1 MLCDGLE
8 SSMTAPSSAEFSSAF
23 KGRTVLV
30 ADDDPI
36 ICNYLSAR
44 CSQAG
49 LKVEIAGD
57 GLRALLKVS
66 KENPDLLILD
76 LNLPDVEGFRV
87 CERLKDPKFRPLPV
101 ILLTASSD
109 QKTIRRCEEL
119 GAVYVHKGAKLWDEL
134 SVAMRSIFETS
145 QANDEKPD
153 ATESARVPRVL
164 LVDDD
169 AIILKG
175 LSSRLAKF
183 GIEVVTA
190 SNGMQGFWMAIKETP
205 DAILTDY
212 YMAGG
217 DGHYLLSRIKSTP
230 ATKHIPV
237 IVCSGSMN
245 DAKARMPLER
255 DLRGRG
261 GAAEF
266 LMKPVSLETLLASL
280 RRHAGISVAQS

>member
-1 MLCDGLE
+1 M
-8 SSMTAPSSAEFSSAF
+8 
-23 KGRTVLV
+23 

-36 ICNYLSAR
+36 IRDYLSAR

-49 LKVEIAGD
+49 LKVEVAGD

-66 KENPDLLILD
+66 KEDPDLLILD
-76 LNLPDVEGFRV
+76 LHLPDVEGFRV

-101 ILLTASSD
+101 IILTASSD

-119 GAVYVHKGAKLWDEL
+119 GAVYVQKGPQLWDEL
-134 SVAMRSIFETS
+134 SVAMRRIFETS
-145 QANDEKPD
+145 KANDEKLG
-153 ATESARVPRVL
+153 ATELASAPKVL

-175 LSSRLAKF
+175 LTSRLAKY
-183 GIEVVTA
+183 GIEAVTA
-190 SNGMQGFWMAIKETP
+190 SNGMQGFWMALKEKP

-217 DGHYLLSRIKSTP
+217 DGHYLLNRIKSTP

-237 IVCSGSMN
+237 IVCSGSMS
-245 DAKARMPLER
+245 DAKARMPVER

-261 GAAEF
+261 GAADF
-266 LMKPVSLETLLASL
+266 LMKPVSVETLLASL
-280 RRHAGISVAQS
+280 RRHAGISVDS

>member
-1 MLCDGLE
+1 
-8 SSMTAPSSAEFSSAF
+8 
-23 KGRTVLV
+23 V

-36 ICNYLSAR
+36 IRDYLSAR
-44 CSQAG
+44 CNQAG
-49 LKVEIAGD
+49 LKVAVAED

-66 KENPDLLILD
+66 KEDPDLLILD

-101 ILLTASSD
+101 IILTASSD
-109 QKTIRRCEEL
+109 QKTMRRCEEL
-119 GAVYVHKGAKLWDEL
+119 GAIYIQKGPQLWDEL
-134 SVAMRSIFETS
+134 SVAMRRIFETS
-145 QANDEKPD
+145 KANDEKFG
-153 ATESARVPRVL
+153 ATELASAPKVL

-175 LSSRLAKF
+175 LTSRLAKY
-183 GIEVVTA
+183 GIKAVTA
-190 SNGMQGFWMAIKETP
+190 SNGMQGFWMALKEKP

-217 DGHYLLSRIKSTP
+217 DGHYLLNRIKSTP

-237 IVCSGSMN
+237 IVCSGSMS
-245 DAKARMPLER
+245 DAKARMPVER

-261 GAAEF
+261 GAADF
-266 LMKPVSLETLLASL
+266 LMKPVSVETLLASL
-280 RRHAGISVAQS
+280 QRHAGISVDS

>member
-1 MLCDGLE
+1 LRLPE
-8 SSMTAPSSAEFSSAF
+8 T
-23 KGRTVLV
+23 
-30 ADDDPI
+30 
-36 ICNYLSAR
+36 
-44 CSQAG
+44 
-49 LKVEIAGD
+49 

-66 KENPDLLILD
+66 NEGLNLLILD
-76 LNLPDVEGFRV
+76 LHLPDVEGFRV
-87 CERLKDPKFRPLPV
+87 CERLRDPKFRPLPV
-101 ILLTASSD
+101 IMLTASTD

-119 GAVYVHKGAKLWDEL
+119 GAVYVHKGAQLWGEL
-134 SVAMRSIFETS
+134 SVAMRRIFETAE
-145 QANDEKPD
+145 ANDEKLGP
-153 ATESARVPRVL
+153 TESARVPKVL

-175 LSSRLAKF
+175 LTSRLAKY
-183 GIEVVTA
+183 GIEAVTA
-190 SNGMQGFWMAIKETP
+190 SNGMQGFWMALKERP

-245 DAKARMPLER
+245 DAKARMPVER

-266 LMKPVSLETLLASL
+266 LMKPVSVETLLASL
-280 RRHAGISVAQS
+280 RRHAGISVVRS

>member
-1 MLCDGLE
+1 MAAL
-8 SSMTAPSSAEFSSAF
+8 SSAEFSSAF
-23 KGRTVLV
+23 QGRTVLV
-30 ADDDPI
+30 ADDDPTI
-36 ICNYLSAR
+36 RDYLSAR

-49 LKVEIAGD
+49 LKVAVAED

-66 KENPDLLILD
+66 KEDPDLLILD

-101 ILLTASSD
+101 IILTASSD

-119 GAVYVHKGAKLWDEL
+119 GAIYIQKGPQLWDEL
-134 SVAMRSIFETS
+134 SVAMRRIFETS
-145 QANDEKPD
+145 KANDEKFG
-153 ATESARVPRVL
+153 AIELASAPKVL

-175 LSSRLAKF
+175 LTSRLAKY
-183 GIEVVTA
+183 GIKAVTA
-190 SNGMQGFWMAIKETP
+190 SNGMQGFWMALKEKP

-217 DGHYLLSRIKSTP
+217 DGHYLLNRIKSTP

-237 IVCSGSMN
+237 IVCSGSMS
-245 DAKARMPLER
+245 DAKARMPVER

-261 GAAEF
+261 GAADF
-266 LMKPVSLETLLASL
+266 LMKPVSVETLLASL
-280 RRHAGISVAQS
+280 QRHAGISVDS

>member
-1 MLCDGLE
+1 MA
-8 SSMTAPSSAEFSSAF
+8 APSSAEFSSAF
-23 KGRTVLV
+23 QGRTVLV

-36 ICNYLSAR
+36 IRDYLSAR
-44 CSQAG
+44 CNQAG
-49 LKVEIAGD
+49 LKVAVAED

-66 KENPDLLILD
+66 KEDPDLLILD

-101 ILLTASSD
+101 IILTASSD

-119 GAVYVHKGAKLWDEL
+119 GAIYIQKGPQLWDEL
-134 SVAMRSIFETS
+134 SVAMRRIFETS
-145 QANDEKPD
+145 KANDEKFG
-153 ATESARVPRVL
+153 ATELASAPKVL

-175 LSSRLAKF
+175 LTSRLAKY
-183 GIEVVTA
+183 GIKAVTA
-190 SNGMQGFWMAIKETP
+190 SNGMQGFWMALKEKP

-217 DGHYLLSRIKSTP
+217 DGHYLLNRIKSTP

-237 IVCSGSMN
+237 IVCSGSMS
-245 DAKARMPLER
+245 DAKARMPVER

-261 GAAEF
+261 GAADF
-266 LMKPVSLETLLASL
+266 LMKPVSVETLLASL
-280 RRHAGISVAQS
+280 QRHAGISVDS